1 MSTVEKIENAIKE
14 LAPEEYK
21 AFRNWFE
28 EYESRMWDA
37 QIEQDVRNGKLAQL
51 AHEAIEEH
59 KDERTS
65 DI

>member
-14 LAPEEYK
+14 LAPKEYK

-37 QIEQDVRNGKLAQL
+37 QIEQDVRSGKLAEF

-59 KDERTS
+59 KYKKTS
-65 DI
+65 EF